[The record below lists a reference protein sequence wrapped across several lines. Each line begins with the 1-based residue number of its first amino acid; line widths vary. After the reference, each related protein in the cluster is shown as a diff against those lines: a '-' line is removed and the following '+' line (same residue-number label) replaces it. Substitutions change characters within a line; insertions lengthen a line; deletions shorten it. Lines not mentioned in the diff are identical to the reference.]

1 MTAVRMMQTPVHQ
14 VVRVVAVWD
23 RFVSAARPVDVTGA
37 GNVRRTTHGIGSINR
52 YGVLIDIYIPQRGFR
67 FVIEVKR
74 LQDEWSDEALQP
86 FLRQTT
92 AYQQTDVRLGF
103 LAVLD
108 LSDRPAG
115 IPHMD
120 ECVFLRTRIASPSDR
135 RHAVVMRVP
144 GNRRTPSDHWT
155 PSQSTPTANAVIARL
170 RRRRFSA
177 LL

>member
-1 MTAVRMMQTPVHQ
+1 VIGLPFIAMAPETANRPSCFRPQQRVRDRRNDRCADDADARSPGS
-14 VVRVVAVWD
+14 VVAVWD
-23 RFVSAARPVDVTGA
+23 RFVSAARPVGVTGA

-115 IPHMD
+115 
-120 ECVFLRTRIASPSDR
+120 FLTWMSCKSLDLI
-135 RHAVVMRVP
+135 
-144 GNRRTPSDHWT
+144 
-155 PSQSTPTANAVIARL
+155 
-170 RRRRFSA
+170 
-177 LL
+177 